1 MIDSYIKQWI
11 GVVVIMANKCEEC
24 PYAIWDYYEY
34 YGHVKEWF
42 VDGCKK
48 GLDENECDDDEE

>member
-1 MIDSYIKQWI
+1 
-11 GVVVIMANKCEEC
+11 MANKCEEC